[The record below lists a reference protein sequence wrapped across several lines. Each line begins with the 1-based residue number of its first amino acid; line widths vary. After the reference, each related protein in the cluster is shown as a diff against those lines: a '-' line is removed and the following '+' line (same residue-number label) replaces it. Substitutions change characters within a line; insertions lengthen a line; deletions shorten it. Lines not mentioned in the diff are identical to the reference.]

1 MICGVRLEDEVFK
14 KSEMA
19 MISNLII
26 FLTPLLTIIAVI
38 ALLWFLHWFLIGRS
52 PDLGNERKF
61 PRQIILLG
69 LTITGFL
76 VVVFSLPIDK
86 SSRNQLIGLIGLVI
100 SGLIAFS
107 SSSIVSNLM
116 AGILL
121 RITKPFRTGDVIR
134 VQDYFGRVSERGLF
148 DTEMQTETRELIAL
162 PNTFLITNPVTT
174 IRSSGTIIS
183 ATVSL
188 GYDVHHSQIESCLL
202 EAAEKCGLE
211 ESFVHILELGNYSVT
226 YRISGFLAEVKKLI
240 TARSNLYQK
249 ILDSLHEQNIE
260 IMSPSIM
267 NQRRIPDDEKVIPK
281 NMIKTSSEE
290 KIGAEEIVFDKAEAA
305 EVAERTKKDVIK
317 KIEELE
323 AEIKEASKETKSQIK
338 KKIEESHEYLKTLE
352 EDATNNKHTI
362 AEQNAPPDAD
372 KPRR

>member
-121 RITKPFRTGDVIR
+121 RITKPFRTGDFIR